1 MTAPTELMKGNASL
15 LILSVLA
22 NEPMHGYRIAKRI
35 NEISKGYFE
44 LGEGALYPHLHH
56 LEQRGFVEGYW
67 ENSPVG
73 RKRKCY
79 QVTDEGL
86 SELGYRKR
94 EWKEFQSE
102 VNRIL
107 GLSPSY

>member
-1 MTAPTELMKGNASL
+1 MTAPTELIKGNASL

-22 NEPMHGYRIAKRI
+22 SEPMHGYRIAKQI
-35 NEISKGYFE
+35 NEISEGYFE

-56 LEQRGFVEGYW
+56 LEQRGFLEGYW

-79 QVTDEGL
+79 RVTDEGS
-86 SELGYRKR
+86 SELSCRKR
-94 EWKEFQSE
+94 EWKEFQGE
-102 VNRIL
+102 VDRIL
-107 GLSPSY
+107 DLSPCY